1 MAPAHRVCVQ
11 YVEVVARYDL
21 LERFAS
27 TIVTSKEVN
36 LVSDQVCGVAAQAL
50 GWTTENLRL
59 CPGESLGVENMK
71 VLEML
76 VPGVAPEEIE
86 LVAEH
91 CHCVCISCHWDH
103 SGNLW
108 LNPGHSIE
116 IENVDIIEALVAI
129 VAPEHV

>member
-1 MAPAHRVCVQ
+1 
-11 YVEVVARYDL
+11 
-21 LERFAS
+21 
-27 TIVTSKEVN
+27 
-36 LVSDQVCGVAAQAL
+36 
-50 GWTTENLRL
+50 
-59 CPGESLGVENMK
+59 MK

-76 VPGVAPEEIE
+76 VSGVAPEEIE

>member
-1 MAPAHRVCVQ
+1 MP
-11 YVEVVARYDL
+11 
-21 LERFAS
+21 
-27 TIVTSKEVN
+27 T
-36 LVSDQVCGVAAQAL
+36 QAL
-50 GWTTENLRL
+50 GWAAENLRL
-59 CPGESLGVENMK
+59 CPGESLGVENME

-76 VPGVAPEEIE
+76 VPGVASEEVE

-91 CHCVCISCHWDH
+91 CHCVCISGHWDH

-116 IENVDIIEALVAI
+116 IENINIIEALVAV